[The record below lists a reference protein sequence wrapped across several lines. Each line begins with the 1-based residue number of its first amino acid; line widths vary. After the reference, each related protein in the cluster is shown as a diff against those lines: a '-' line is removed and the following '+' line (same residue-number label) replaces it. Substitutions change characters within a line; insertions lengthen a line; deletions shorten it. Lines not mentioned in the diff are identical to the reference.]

1 MGRRSDHSREE
12 LYELALATA
21 RRIVEK
27 DGLTG
32 LTARKVAG
40 AMGYAPGTLY
50 NLFGNLDD
58 MIVHLNARTLDD
70 LSDRLSMTLGTG
82 SPDEV
87 LGKMLSG
94 YLDFFEDHSNL
105 WNLLFEH
112 NISGNR
118 EIPDW
123 YARKVSK
130 VLGLVEKELSPLF
143 AEDRQG
149 QRRDAACILWASL
162 HGICS
167 LYQAGK
173 LDVLTSTSVRE
184 MAEALLSN
192 FIAGLR
198 FNQAPNGGS
207 DS

>member
-27 DGLTG
+27 EGLPG
-32 LTARKVAG
+32 LTARNVAR

-70 LSDRLSMTLGTG
+70 LNDRLSVDLGAG
-82 SPDEV
+82 SPEEV
-87 LGKMLSG
+87 LGRMLSG
-94 YLDFFEDHSNL
+94 YLDFLEENSNL

-112 NISGNR
+112 KLPGDR
-118 EIPDW
+118 KIPDW
-123 YARKVSK
+123 YAGKVDK
-130 VLGLVEKELSPLF
+130 VLSLVEEVLSPLF
-143 AEDRQG
+143 AEDRQD
-149 QRRDAACILWASL
+149 QKRDAACILWASL

-192 FIAGLR
+192 FISGLR
-198 FNQAPNGGS
+198 FNQAT
-207 DS
+207 D